1 MSAGHGAMRAWWTAA
16 ALLAAGVAAW
26 PWLGGMVAANDD
38 LKFVR
43 GAVTERGLWPAIVE
57 SWRTASVFR
66 PLDLAVGF
74 ACDPVTLAVGVTP
87 VVQALGLALLLW
99 STSGLARRVAPA
111 FPAAGPIAVI
121 LVLLSPGTT
130 SGLWQVD
137 AVSQT
142 WSAALGTLA
151 MLMAVDAFGRAGMPG
166 GAMRLLAIGAVF
178 VAGCTIKESFYGWS
192 AAIGTAVMV
201 GLVARWRR
209 GRIEASACALL
220 IPVVAVPLLHLAL
233 RVTTGAFGAAAE
245 SDPGA
250 RYKAEL
256 GLNLLVNSG
265 MAVAGSLAN
274 GPFHAVNDEAAP
286 VAVRILPLASALA
299 ALGVMAAAWL
309 LAAFHRRDGGPAR
322 LSPCFAAAAVG
333 IACLSV
339 YLPMGSVSELY
350 CFGANVPVAIALAA
364 ALCALWSPQAEDERA
379 IGRSTAVIAG
389 AVLALV
395 GLFGLAGRAYHHRVT
410 WQYAVLANEAILAH
424 AARVPPVD
432 PASGRVAWALY
443 LPGPCILGRTYA
455 QYVIPP
461 AQAIG
466 LEETVPW
473 LQRRDPSRAMAF
485 SVNPPVGTVPAGDL
499 VLDCG
504 AFPQRAHW

>member
-1 MSAGHGAMRAWWTAA
+1 MSAGRGASRAWWVVA
-16 ALLAAGVAAW
+16 ALLAAAVAAW

-142 WSAALGTLA
+142 WSAALGAWA
-151 MLMAVDAFGRAGMPG
+151 MSLVVDALGVGAAAGNG
-166 GAMRLLAIGAVF
+166 MRLLALGGLFAV
-178 VAGCTIKESFYGWS
+178 GCTVKESFYGWS
-192 AAIGTAVMV
+192 AGIGA
-201 GLVARWRR
+201 GALVALAARWFR
-209 GRIEASACALL
+209 GSLKTASLAVLV
-220 IPVVAVPLLHLAL
+220 PVIAVPAIHLLL
-233 RVTTGAFGAAAE
+233 RVSTGALGAAAQ

-250 RYKAEL
+250 RYKAEF
-256 GLNLLVNSG
+256 GVNLLVNAG
-265 MAVAGSLAN
+265 MAVAGSIAN
-274 GPFHAVNDEAAP
+274 GPFHVVSDDAAP
-286 VAVRILPLASALA
+286 VAVRVLPLVSALA
-299 ALGVMAAAWL
+299 ALGAMAAAWL
-309 LAAFHRRDGGPAR
+309 LAALHRRDGGPAR
-322 LSPCFAAAAVG
+322 LSAGFAAAAVG

-364 ALCALWSPQAEDERA
+364 ALCALWSPQAEDERLT
-379 IGRSTAVIAG
+379 GRWTAAIAG

-410 WQYAVLANEAILAH
+410 WQYSTLANEAILAH
-424 AARVPPVD
+424 VGRVPPVD
-432 PASGRVAWALY
+432 PASGRAAWVLY

-473 LQRRDPSRAMAF
+473 LFRRDPSRGMAF
-485 SVNPPVGTVPAGDL
+485 SVNPVGGAVPPSDL

-504 AFPQRAHW
+504 SFPRRAHW